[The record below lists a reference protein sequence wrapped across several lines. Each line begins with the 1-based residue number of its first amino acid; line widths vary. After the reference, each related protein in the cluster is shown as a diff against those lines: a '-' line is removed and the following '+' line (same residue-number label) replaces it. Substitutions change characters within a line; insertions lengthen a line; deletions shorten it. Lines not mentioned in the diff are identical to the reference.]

1 MGGVSPLRQHLN
13 SSASDQLSSIRNISE
28 KTFSPPVVHISPSK
42 AVSPSKASTQLLIGV
57 PKSLVFPRVC
67 CVGTS
72 LEEKLAVVSHS
83 DRWTESKLTVV
94 EVYHN
99 GEKVREGGV
108 RGRDRG
114 CERSWEER
122 MLICM
127 CASNVDSDV

>member
-28 KTFSPPVVHISPSK
+28 KTLSPPVVHI
-42 AVSPSKASTQLLIGV
+42 SPSKASTQLLIGV

-114 CERSWEER
+114 CEGSWAER